1 MLVIGLTGGIASGKS
16 TVSKHLKSLGA
27 VIIDADLLA
36 REVVEPAQKGWQ
48 RIREYFGEEVF
59 DTQGNLNRKKM
70 AEIVFNDAG
79 KRKALNDIIHPE
91 VIQKTK
97 ELIEK
102 YKKEGQAP
110 LIVVDAPLLIEA
122 GMHNLV
128 DEVWVLNVKPE
139 VQIQRVMERDN
150 ISRDSAIKRLKTQMP
165 TEEKLKFAHRIID
178 NNLTL
183 DQTIKQVEKFWHE
196 TVYKD
201 KSDGGK
207 NNY

>member
-16 TVSKHLKSLGA
+16 TVSKKLKSLGA
-27 VIIDADLLA
+27 AIIDADLLA
-36 REVVEPAQKGWQ
+36 REVVEPGEEGWVK
-48 RIREYFGEEVF
+48 IKEYFGEKVL
-59 DTQGNLNRKKM
+59 DSQGNLNRKKM
-70 AEIVFNDAG
+70 AEIIFNDDQ
-79 KRKALNDIIHPE
+79 KRMALNNIIHPA

-102 YKKEGQAP
+102 YKAEGQAP
-110 LIVVDAPLLIEA
+110 LIVVDAPLLIET

-150 ISRDSAIKRLKTQMP
+150 IPRESAIQRLKTQMP
-165 TEEKLKFAHRIID
+165 TEEKLKYANRVID

-183 DQTIKQVEKFWHE
+183 NDLIRQVQDFWRE
-196 TVYKD
+196 IGNND
-201 KSDGGK
+201 INDGGK
-207 NNY
+207 NNF